1 MIRRRARG
9 LTLIELL
16 VAIVIFSLLGLMAY
30 RAVYSATESQK
41 RLSEEYA
48 TWQRISRAINRVE
61 TELAQIGAR
70 SSGQIVN
77 AQSAL
82 DVTTSDN
89 GNIRLVYWRM
99 DDNQGARLSGLDY
112 ADKTLSLLRWKSA
125 DASQTP
131 ERSVLLTGVTSL
143 TLNYA
148 AQNDSNWRTSW
159 PVSPARKTEIPT
171 GIRLEMEVAGI
182 GRITRVFAPH

>member
-1 MIRRRARG
+1 MMRRHIRG

-41 RLSEEYA
+41 RLSEEYV
-48 TWQRISRAINRVE
+48 TWQRISRAISRVE
-61 TELAQIGAR
+61 TELTQIGTR
-70 SSGQIVN
+70 SSGQIVS
-77 AQSAL
+77 AQAAL

-89 GNIRLVYWRM
+89 GNIRMVYWRM
-99 DDNQGARLSGLDY
+99 DDNQGARLSGLEY
-112 ADKTLSLLRWKSA
+112 SNNTLSLLRWKSG
-125 DASQTP
+125 DASQNP
-131 ERSVLLTGVTSL
+131 ERNILLAGVTSF

-148 AQNDSNWRTSW
+148 AENDSTWRTSW
-159 PVSPARKTEIPT
+159 PASPARKTEIPT
-171 GIRLEMEVAGI
+171 GIRLEMEVDGI

>member
-1 MIRRRARG
+1 MMRRYTRG

-48 TWQRISRAINRVE
+48 TWQRISRAISRVE

-70 SSGQIVN
+70 SSEQIVS
-77 AQSAL
+77 AKTAL
-82 DVTTSDN
+82 DVTASDN
-89 GNIRLVYWRM
+89 GNLRLVYWRM
-99 DDNQGARLSGLDY
+99 DDNQGARLSGLEY
-112 ADKTLSLLRWKSA
+112 ADQTLSLLRWKSG

-131 ERSVLLTGVTSL
+131 ERNILLTGVTSF

-159 PVSPARKTEIPT
+159 PVSPARKAEIPT
-171 GIRLEMEVAGI
+171 GIRLEMEVNGI
-182 GRITRVFAPH
+182 GRITRVFSPH